1 MAVRVSRGKSDA
13 AIKRIVEQLKQY
25 EAGHPK
31 AVIEVYRKNSVSIRV
46 RVVDPDFRT
55 LSRSERS
62 RLVWPLLR
70 ELPEETLS
78 EVSMVLL
85 LSPEEKKTSLVSLEF
100 DDPSRSQL

>member
-1 MAVRVSRGKSDA
+1 MPVHVTRGKSDT
-13 AIKRIVEQLKQY
+13 AIKQIVRQLEKY
-25 EAGHPK
+25 EAEHPK
-31 AVIEVYRKNSVSIRV
+31 AEIDVYRKNKVSIRV
-46 RVVDPDFRT
+46 RVTDPAFQK

-62 RLVWPLLR
+62 RMVWPLLR

-100 DDPSRSQL
+100 DDPTPSRL